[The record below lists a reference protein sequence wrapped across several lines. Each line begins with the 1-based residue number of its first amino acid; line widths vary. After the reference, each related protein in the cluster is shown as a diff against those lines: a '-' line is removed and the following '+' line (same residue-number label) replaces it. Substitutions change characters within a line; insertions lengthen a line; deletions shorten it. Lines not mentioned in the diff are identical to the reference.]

1 LYKTQQI
8 RLTDA
13 INNETYNF
21 LILLCEQASKLS
33 NQVVYSIR
41 QKHFET
47 CERVEF
53 FDKDEFYRS
62 GFKTKKISVDS
73 YASLCKEF
81 TSSEHYQIMGGQ
93 QAQQTIKSVIESFRS
108 YNELLPLFFSGEL
121 KGFPRIPGYR
131 KDGLSVV
138 TFPAQAVKLDIET
151 GMCRLAISREL
162 SKDILNDVWIPGGY
176 GFKPHQLVEVRILP
190 RNREL
195 YAEYVYKSGNEA
207 VSCLLGLD
215 HSQALGIDPG
225 TNNWLTCVSTLGKS
239 FIIDGRQ
246 LKSLNTNYNRKV
258 KKIKTGK
265 PQGFWNDELADLT
278 ELRNRQMRDA
288 INKTARFIVNYCLNH
303 KIGNV
308 VFGWGQGVKDK
319 ITLGKRNNQ
328 NFVQIP
334 TSKLKERILTL
345 CEEIGIQFT
354 ETEESYTSKTSFLD
368 GDFLPKFN
376 GEKPEQWKP
385 SGRRVKRGM
394 YKTKNNLVVNADC
407 NGAANILVKVKTQ
420 LGLCLAKV
428 IREVLTLPKRYD
440 VFSSLKKIYRKR
452 SEVRILSALRYISLE
467 SSWL

>member
-1 LYKTQQI
+1 MYKTQQI

-13 INNETYNF
+13 INDETNNF

-33 NQVVYSIR
+33 NEVVYSIR

-47 CERVEF
+47 CQRVEF
-53 FDKDEFYRS
+53 FDKDGFYRS
-62 GFKTKKISVDS
+62 GFKLKKISVDS

-81 TSSEHYQIMGGQ
+81 AASQHYQILGGQ

-108 YNELLPLFFSGEL
+108 YNELLPLFFNGEL
-121 KGFPRIPGYR
+121 KARPRIPGYR
-131 KDGLSVV
+131 KDGLTVV
-138 TFPAQAVKLDIET
+138 TFPVQAVKLDIET

-162 SKDILNDVWIPGGY
+162 SKDKDILSDVWIPGGY

-195 YAEYVYKSGNEA
+195 YAEYVYKSGNEG

-215 HSQALGIDPG
+215 YEQALGIDPG

-239 FIIDGRQ
+239 LIIDGRQ

-265 PQGFWNDELADLT
+265 PQGFWSEELASLA
-278 ELRNRQMRDA
+278 ELRNCQMRDA

-319 ITLGKRNNQ
+319 ITLGRRNNQ

-334 TSKLKERILTL
+334 TSKLKERIRQL

-376 GEKPEQWKP
+376 GEKPGSWKP
-385 SGRRVKRGM
+385 SGKRVKRGM
-394 YKTKNNLVVNADC
+394 YKTKNNLVINADC

-428 IREVLTLPKRYD
+428 IREVFTLPKRYN

-452 SEVRILSALRYISLE
+452 SEAGLLACFATSV
-467 SSWL
+467 